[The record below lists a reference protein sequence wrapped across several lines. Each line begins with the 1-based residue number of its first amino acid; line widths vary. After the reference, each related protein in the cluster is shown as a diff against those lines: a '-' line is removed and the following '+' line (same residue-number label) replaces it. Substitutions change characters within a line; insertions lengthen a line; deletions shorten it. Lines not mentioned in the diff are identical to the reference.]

1 MLIEFFT
8 VGRWEEAIFYQNAI
22 QKICY
27 MLQYIKKIIMINYV
41 VIPVKDL
48 DDDLICMSYYC
59 AQKRGHKMFRKRETT
74 DNCGKNCIVK

>member
-1 MLIEFFT
+1 MEFFT
-8 VGRWEEAIFYQNAI
+8 IGGWEEDIFYQNTI
-22 QKICY
+22 PKNCY
-27 MLQYIKKIIMINYV
+27 LLQNIENKIIKITYI
-41 VIPVKDL
+41 VIPVKNL